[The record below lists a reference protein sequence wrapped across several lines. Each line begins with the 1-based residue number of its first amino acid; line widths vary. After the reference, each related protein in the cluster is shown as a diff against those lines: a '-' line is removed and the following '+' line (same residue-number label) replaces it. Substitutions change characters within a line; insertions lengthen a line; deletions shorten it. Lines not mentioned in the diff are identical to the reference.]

1 MCVICSEMQIF
12 KGAQPGTVI
21 ACQCTESASTINLLG
36 FLYSGIN
43 PGIKLLNVIKFVIFD
58 YFLLL
63 YCIQDVSCN
72 ELQSLPAELGQLE
85 TLRDLNLR
93 RNQLTTLPQGTPT
106 HAYTQIPNNGHFEFR
121 LNIPV
126 AVEGDKSLLIH
137 LHPVYSLGFLS

>member
-1 MCVICSEMQIF
+1 MMIMISFAIF
-12 KGAQPGTVI
+12 G
-21 ACQCTESASTINLLG
+21 
-36 FLYSGIN
+36 
-43 PGIKLLNVIKFVIFD
+43 

-93 RNQLTTLPQGTPT
+93 RNQLTTLPEGTPT
-106 HAYTQIPNNGHFEFR
+106 HAHTHIPNNGHFEFR

-126 AVEGDKSLLIH
+126 AVEGDKGLHLIH
-137 LHPVYSLGFLS
+137 LHPVYSLEFLS